1 MRNDKRWVMRA
12 DHGAGCSPPP
22 PALGLRDQLR
32 WYYNAPKVHV
42 TIVHPLWVSTPLV
55 AHAKAEIEASSGPM
69 LTPQEVGKTI
79 TDQVWKCRGGRLI
92 VPGKMGWFYTTRAWP
107 LWMLDLIKGGG
118 KGERSFLEKAAV
130 KEGGR

>member
-1 MRNDKRWVMRA
+1 MVLTLGTMMYYATRT
-12 DHGAGCSPPP
+12 
-22 PALGLRDQLR
+22 LGLRDQLR